1 MITSPIPERK
11 EMMSKVS
18 MLNKQIIDAKVCQ
31 REISSEAMTYFDHVE
46 SRYEALAEIQAITTK
61 VIQDA

>member
-1 MITSPIPERK
+1 
-11 EMMSKVS
+11 MSKVS